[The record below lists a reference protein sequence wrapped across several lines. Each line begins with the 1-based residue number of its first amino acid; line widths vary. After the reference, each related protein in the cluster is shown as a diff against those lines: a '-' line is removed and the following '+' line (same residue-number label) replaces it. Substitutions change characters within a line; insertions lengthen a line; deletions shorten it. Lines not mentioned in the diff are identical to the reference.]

1 MVLTARS
8 KLQDEA
14 EAEFME
20 AGTRGHTG
28 RQYLDVYT
36 IRQIL
41 TLRDDKGQSAAAI
54 EKKLGLKPGVVER
67 LGTAGVVELAQEQGR
82 AQREINMV

>member
-8 KLQDEA
+8 KLQEEA

-20 AGTRGHTG
+20 SGTRGHAG
-28 RQYLDVYT
+28 RQFLDVYT

-41 TLRDDKGQSAAAI
+41 TLRDEKNQSAAAI
-54 EKKLGLKPGVVER
+54 EKKLGLKPGVVAR
-67 LGTAGVVELAQEQGR
+67 LGGAGVVGLSHDKGR